1 MSEKYNNLIKQ
12 RDKAEK
18 RLNKLILKLA
28 NLNTTKVK
36 KRKARSR
43 RLIQKGALFEKY
55 FEAEKLSVDES
66 EELLKIFADYVNA
79 NKPDKYKKDSPKD

>member
-1 MSEKYNNLIKQ
+1 MTS
-12 RDKAEK
+12 
-18 RLNKLILKLA
+18 
-28 NLNTTKVK
+28 
-36 KRKARSR
+36 
-43 RLIQKGALFEKY
+43 LIQKGALFEKY